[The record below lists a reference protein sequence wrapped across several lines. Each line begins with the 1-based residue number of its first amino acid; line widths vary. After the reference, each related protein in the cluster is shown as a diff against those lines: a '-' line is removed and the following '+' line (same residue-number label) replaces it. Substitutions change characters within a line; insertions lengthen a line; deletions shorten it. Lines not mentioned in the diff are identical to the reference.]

1 MSGIERNGAVLVT
14 GASGYLGS
22 ATASALAEAGRR
34 VRFGARGPAQARD
47 TSREWSFYGD
57 LAGNTELDASL
68 SGCETVM
75 HFAGLAHLPEGPGAE
90 DRAWRVNVEG
100 TARLAEAAARCGV
113 KRFVFVSSAHVNGPS
128 SFAGP
133 FRESDPPKPDNVYA
147 RSKLEAEQRLK
158 AIAGNCAMEWVI
170 VRPPMVYGPG
180 APGNFQ
186 RLVKLVR
193 TGLPVPLGGARG
205 PKSFLYVGNLASA
218 MVAIAG
224 HPAAASKTFLVSD
237 SEVTSTAGLLQQIA
251 EALGRRV
258 LLLNAPEAP
267 LALAARVIG
276 REKDVRRLFDPL
288 EINSDL
294 IRTTLKWAPPVAL
307 AEAVRRSV
315 VTSP

>member
-1 MSGIERNGAVLVT
+1 
-14 GASGYLGS
+14 
-22 ATASALAEAGRR
+22 
-34 VRFGARGPAQARD
+34 
-47 TSREWSFYGD
+47 
-57 LAGNTELDASL
+57 
-68 SGCETVM
+68 
-75 HFAGLAHLPEGPGAE
+75 
-90 DRAWRVNVEG
+90 
-100 TARLAEAAARCGV
+100 
-113 KRFVFVSSAHVNGPS
+113 
-128 SFAGP
+128 
-133 FRESDPPKPDNVYA
+133 
-147 RSKLEAEQRLK
+147 
-158 AIAGNCAMEWVI
+158 
-170 VRPPMVYGPG
+170 MVYGPG